1 MNWGKSIVLAFVIF
15 AGIIITM
22 VSISMQHDVNLV
34 AVNYYE
40 EELAYEDQ
48 MNRIRNYESLRNK
61 PMVKKDGN
69 QIVLSFP
76 SEVADQMKD
85 GEIHFFRPSDYK
97 SDKKIEIKL
106 DHQYRQTFP
115 VSLLG
120 SGLWKT
126 KLNWKSKDKEYF
138 FEQKIVL

>member
-1 MNWGKSIVLAFVIF
+1 MNWGKSIVLAFVLF
-15 AGIIITM
+15 AGVIITM
-22 VSISMQHDVNLV
+22 VYISMQHDVNLV

-48 MNRIRNYESLRNK
+48 LNRIRNFESLSSK
-61 PMVKKDGN
+61 PTVKRDGS

-76 SEVADQMKD
+76 SEVANQMKN

-97 SDKKIEIKL
+97 SDRKIEIKL
-106 DHQYRQTFP
+106 DHQYRQVFP
-115 VSLLG
+115 VSLFG
-120 SGLWKT
+120 NGLWKT
-126 KLNWKSKDKEYF
+126 KLNWESGDKEYF

>member
-1 MNWGKSIVLAFVIF
+1 MNWGRSIVLAFVLF
-15 AGIIITM
+15 AGVIITM

-48 MNRIRNYESLRNK
+48 MNRIRNFEGLPIK
-61 PMVKKDGN
+61 PTVIKNGG

-76 SEVADQMKD
+76 SEVADKMRN
-85 GEIHFFRPSDYK
+85 GEIHFFRPSDHK
-97 SDKKIEIKL
+97 FDKKIEIKL

-115 VSLLG
+115 VSLFG
-120 SGLWKT
+120 TGLWKT
-126 KLNWKSKDKEYF
+126 KLNWNSDEKEYF